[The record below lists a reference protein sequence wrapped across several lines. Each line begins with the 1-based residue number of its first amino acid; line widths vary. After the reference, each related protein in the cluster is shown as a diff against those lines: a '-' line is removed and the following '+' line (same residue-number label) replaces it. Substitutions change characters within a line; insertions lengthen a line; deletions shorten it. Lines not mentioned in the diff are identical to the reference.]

1 MRIVRSV
8 LVPLVCTV
16 VVLGAAATAHADRL
30 ASTSFIG
37 KGGTTSFF
45 SDGPNVRVSYRC
57 TSRIRQGLIVISN
70 LQFPFNRRVAI
81 RCDGVP
87 RSVLVRVKLGESGI
101 LLLQQTAA
109 FAEFVVFGRPFTCA
123 ACFPEG
129 P

>member
-16 VVLGAAATAHADRL
+16 VVLGAAATAHADQL
-30 ASTSFIG
+30 ASTAFIREAG
-37 KGGTTSFF
+37 AASFF

-57 TSRIRQGLIVISN
+57 TSRNHKGLIQISN
-70 LQFPFNRRVAI
+70 KDFPFDRRVAI

-87 RSVLVRVKLGESGI
+87 RSVLVRVKLGESAI
-101 LLLQQTAA
+101 LLQQQTTAY
-109 FAEFVVFGRPFTCA
+109 AEFVVFGRPFTCA
-123 ACFPEG
+123 ACGPEG